1 LSTPSPESAPSE
13 FTAEH
18 PTDSAAGPGETAA
31 ADLGETAA
39 PSPERVLSSLLA
51 VIRGRRE
58 QMPEG
63 SYTSYLFGEGLEKI
77 KKKTGEEAI
86 ELILAE
92 KPEDIVHEAS
102 DLLYHLL
109 VLLEAT
115 GLSWDDVS
123 TELANRS
130 M

>member
-18 PTDSAAGPGETAA
+18 PADSAAGP
-31 ADLGETAA
+31 GETAA